1 MLIRVLS
8 AVALLSISTLG
19 FIACNNDKTVPAPAP
34 THSDTTSLSYDDE
47 ELPDDLPDED
57 STDANGRAAA
67 IDTAVAVKWQI
78 KLTSACNGTASV
90 GFKYVE
96 GSQTT
101 TPLSAS
107 ATTSALGFKTFS
119 IPAAKVGTVL
129 LKTFDKTKA
138 YSIYIKVP
146 AVKKTESTAAV
157 PAYYKYLT
165 GLSANPAAEKALNKA
180 GTKRV
185 GRPIT
190 TTVKELACQ

>member
-1 MLIRVLS
+1 MLLRVLS
-8 AVALLSISTLG
+8 AAALLSISTLG
-19 FIACNNDKTVPAPAP
+19 IVACNNDQTVPAPAP
-34 THSDTTSLSYDDE
+34 TRSDTSLSYDDE
-47 ELPDDLPDED
+47 DQPDDLPDED

-67 IDTAVAVKWQI
+67 IDTAVAVKWQV

-101 TPLSAS
+101 SPLSTT
-107 ATTSALGFKTFS
+107 ATTSALGFKAFS

-146 AVKKTESTAAV
+146 AVKKTASNPGAA
-157 PAYYKYLT
+157 AYYKYLT
-165 GLSANPAAEKALNKA
+165 GLSANPAAEKLMNKA
-180 GTKRV
+180 GTKRT
-185 GRPIT
+185 GRPVT
-190 TTVKELACQ
+190 TAVKELACQ